1 MNTRTWAAAVPAG
14 IAQRALIRT
23 LQSGLVAVGTV
34 RTQVLH
40 AMLSVYG
47 TVASGWARDWHVNT
61 AVTTEAAVVAIR
73 RIDVIIEAQVDT
85 KGGAVGAG
93 RAVVTR
99 VLAPVRL
106 VEARRTARLV
116 VTAHWTRVPRA
127 AGVLLRLC
135 CGLST
140 GAEVAG
146 IALAVGRREVVLCA
160 VVARRAGLAVG
171 DVNTA
176 HVRCNIQTPS
186 VTAVLHVAYRLEC
199 CSHDCNDDKIDCML
213 SNKFNCN
220 VLHYESMAEHTVT
233 TTYGL

>member
-1 MNTRTWAAAVPAG
+1 
-14 IAQRALIRT
+14 
-23 LQSGLVAVGTV
+23 
-34 RTQVLH
+34 
-40 AMLSVYG
+40 MLSVYG